1 MVDSNSSWCFIA
13 NISRYCEGTALDLVG
28 LKDSPPRCYNYGWEK
43 LLPSSIMK
51 VEPMKISRY
60 FLFLIFVSAML
71 GCQKDNTTAVG
82 TRATVNDINAASPET
97 AANAASPETAAVE
110 FVIDVRTQ
118 EEWDKGHL
126 KQAIRIPHTE
136 VSERIGEVTEDKSAK
151 LVLY

>member
-1 MVDSNSSWCFIA
+1 
-13 NISRYCEGTALDLVG
+13 
-28 LKDSPPRCYNYGWEK
+28 
-43 LLPSSIMK
+43 MK

-82 TRATVNDINAASPET
+82 PPATENDI
-97 AANAASPETAAVE
+97 NAASPETAAVE

-126 KQAIRIPHTE
+126 EQAIRIPHTE

-151 LVLY
+151 LVLYWQSGGRAGRAKEALEKMGYTNVENGGGFEELKDRYKQ

>member
-1 MVDSNSSWCFIA
+1 M
-13 NISRYCEGTALDLVG
+13 G
-28 LKDSPPRCYNYGWEK
+28 LKDSPPRCYNYGWENPH
-43 LLPSSIMK
+43 PSSIMK
-51 VEPMKISRY
+51 VDPMKISRY

-71 GCQKDNTTAVG
+71 GCQKDDTTAVG
-82 TRATVNDINAASPET
+82 PPATENAINAASPE
-97 AANAASPETAAVE
+97 AAAVE

-126 KQAIRIPHTE
+126 EQAIRIPHTE

>member
-1 MVDSNSSWCFIA
+1 
-13 NISRYCEGTALDLVG
+13 LVG

-71 GCQKDNTTAVG
+71 GCQQDNTTAVG
-82 TRATVNDINAASPET
+82 PPATENDI
-97 AANAASPETAAVE
+97 NAASPETAAVE

-126 KQAIRIPHTE
+126 EQAIRIPHTE

>member
-1 MVDSNSSWCFIA
+1 
-13 NISRYCEGTALDLVG
+13 
-28 LKDSPPRCYNYGWEK
+28 
-43 LLPSSIMK
+43 MK

>member
-1 MVDSNSSWCFIA
+1 
-13 NISRYCEGTALDLVG
+13 
-28 LKDSPPRCYNYGWEK
+28 
-43 LLPSSIMK
+43 MK
-51 VEPMKISRY
+51 VDPMKISRY

-71 GCQKDNTTAVG
+71 GCQKDDTTAVG
-82 TRATVNDINAASPET
+82 PPATENAINAASPE
-97 AANAASPETAAVE
+97 AAAVE

-126 KQAIRIPHTE
+126 EQAIRIPHTE